1 MFVATNNTYTT
12 TVKSCLFLKIKKDH
26 IRIAAAKKFVILFA
40 IRKNLKKK
48 KSYQLIDFLT
58 FSVTFILQIKQEFML
73 YKGGITFAQIFDIAC
88 HTAVLN
94 HCSFK
99 VALNHYSFKAS
110 IALFISHHTITLRN

>member
-26 IRIAAAKKFVILFA
+26 IRIAAAVKVCHFVCNKKKLE
-40 IRKNLKKK
+40 KK

-73 YKGGITFAQIFDIAC
+73 YKGGITFAQIFDIA
-88 HTAVLN
+88 LPY
-94 HCSFK
+94 CSFK
-99 VALNHYSFKAS
+99 SL
-110 IALFISHHTITLRN
+110 